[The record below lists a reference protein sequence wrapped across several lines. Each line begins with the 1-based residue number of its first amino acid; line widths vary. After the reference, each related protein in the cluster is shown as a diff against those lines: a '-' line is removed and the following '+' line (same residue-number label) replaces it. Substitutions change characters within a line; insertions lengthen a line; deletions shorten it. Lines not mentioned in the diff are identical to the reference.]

1 MKKSN
6 VVKIVIGCIVILLI
20 IGIISIKALT
30 NNKQTIDIAE
40 NYLLLKQDNRY
51 GVIDKNGSIII
62 EPQYEMIQIPNPEK
76 PVFVC
81 LFDYNNDTMEYKTKV
96 LNDKMEQIYTTFSD
110 INAIQIKNNTEKYS
124 YQTQVLKYKEN
135 DKYGILSIDGKKITD
150 AKYDEIESVAYKTNV
165 LAVKQNDKYGVINT
179 KGKTIVNCE
188 YDTISADYYYNDNSK
203 YEYAGYIVSVK
214 TDNGYRYGYIKY
226 DGKVLLKPEYTQ
238 IDRIPL
244 EEEEKQIYLI
254 AYKDGQAGL
263 IKNKSIVLDHE
274 YESIEYN
281 GENNVLTIGRARK
294 YGVTDLKGK
303 IILPLEYDEIDV
315 VGNCIRTTKNQ
326 ENKIFDING
335 NEQGNVDY
343 INIINTD
350 SQYKVVVNSEN
361 KFAIIN
367 EKNEK
372 IIDYNYDYI
381 EYLFG
386 EYFIVTS
393 NEKVGIININ
403 NNYVVEPKY
412 DSIQKVDNT
421 NVVQAINAAEDIMDL
436 YNKNLELTVSMKNS
450 ILIKEDEY
458 IKVVSDNNMEY
469 LNYDGDK
476 QNNTQ
481 VLKGNNIF
489 AYRQGEKWGFADGNG
504 EIKVECKYE
513 MVTEF
518 NDKGF
523 AGIKENGVWGIINT
537 DGQIIVEPKYKI
549 DSVNPDFIG
558 EYYRVD
564 TAYGRIYY
572 SNEVTE

>member
-20 IGIISIKALT
+20 IGIISIIALT
-30 NNKQTIDIAE
+30 NNKQTIDIEE

-436 YNKNLELTVSMKNS
+436 YNKNLELTVSMKNAM
-450 ILIKEDEY
+450 LIKEDEY

-476 QNNTQ
+476 QNNAQ

>member
-20 IGIISIKALT
+20 IGIISIIALT
-30 NNKQTIDIAE
+30 NNKQTIDIEE

-436 YNKNLELTVSMKNS
+436 YNKNLELTVSMKNAM
-450 ILIKEDEY
+450 LIKEDEY

>member
-20 IGIISIKALT
+20 IGIISIIALT
-30 NNKQTIDIAE
+30 NNKQTIDIEE

-150 AKYDEIESVAYKTNV
+150 AKYDEIESIAYKSNI
-165 LAVKQNDKYGVINT
+165 LAVKQNDKYGVINIT
-179 KGKTIVNCE
+179 GKTIANCE

-238 IDRIPL
+238 IERIPL

-393 NEKVGIININ
+393 NEKVGII
-403 NNYVVEPKY
+403 
-412 DSIQKVDNT
+412 
-421 NVVQAINAAEDIMDL
+421 
-436 YNKNLELTVSMKNS
+436 
-450 ILIKEDEY
+450 ILISHYLSNFILGCFFRKTFKHSNMNEINY
-458 IKVVSDNNMEY
+458 PIVGNFGSIFVNAIK
-469 LNYDGDK
+469 
-476 QNNTQ
+476 
-481 VLKGNNIF
+481 KGI
-489 AYRQGEKWGFADGNG
+489 ET
-504 EIKVECKYE
+504 ILLIC
-513 MVTEF
+513 
-518 NDKGF
+518 
-523 AGIKENGVWGIINT
+523 GIITIFLMLSSIFTNLFDFNIYNSMLVKGIFEIT
-537 DGQIIVEPKYKI
+537 IGIEQLSKLPINMIYKAVIASCFLAFGGLSVHMQVISQI
-549 DSVNPDFIG
+549 
-558 EYYRVD
+558 VD
-564 TAYGRIYY
+564 TDIKYHYFLIGRIWQMIISGLITYFICLFLFPI
-572 SNEVTE
+572 

>member
-20 IGIISIKALT
+20 IGIISIIALT
-30 NNKQTIDIAE
+30 NNKQTIDIEE

-150 AKYDEIESVAYKTNV
+150 AKYDEIESIAYKSNI
-165 LAVKQNDKYGVINT
+165 LAVKQNDKYGVINIT
-179 KGKTIVNCE
+179 GKTIANCE

-238 IDRIPL
+238 IERIPL

-263 IKNKSIVLDHE
+263 IKNKRIVLNHE

-281 GENNVLTIGRARK
+281 VENNVLTIGRARK

-303 IILPLEYDEIDV
+303 IILSLEYDEIDV

-436 YNKNLELTVSMKNS
+436 YNKNLELTVSMKNAM
-450 ILIKEDEY
+450 LIKEDEY

-489 AYRQGEKWGFADGNG
+489 AYRQGEKWGFADENG

>member
-20 IGIISIKALT
+20 IGIISIIALT
-30 NNKQTIDIAE
+30 NNKQTIDIEE

-238 IDRIPL
+238 IERIPL

-263 IKNKSIVLDHE
+263 IKNKRIVLNHE

-436 YNKNLELTVSMKNS
+436 YNKNLELTVSMKNAM
-450 ILIKEDEY
+450 LIKEDEY

-489 AYRQGEKWGFADGNG
+489 AYRQGEKWGFADENG

>member
-20 IGIISIKALT
+20 IGIISIIALT
-30 NNKQTIDIAE
+30 NNKQTIDIEE

-343 INIINTD
+343 INIINKD

-436 YNKNLELTVSMKNS
+436 YNKNLELTVSMKNAM
-450 ILIKEDEY
+450 LIKEDEY